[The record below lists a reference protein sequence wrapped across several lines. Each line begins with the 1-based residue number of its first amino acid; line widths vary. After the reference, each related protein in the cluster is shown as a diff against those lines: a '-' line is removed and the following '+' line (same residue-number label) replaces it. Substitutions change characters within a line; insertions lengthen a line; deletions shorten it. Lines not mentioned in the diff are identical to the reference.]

1 MNLSESVFQ
10 SFRTISKPVWW
21 ICLLLVADFFLLN
34 RFDVPYS
41 IRIDGW
47 RVDPI
52 SMATLVI
59 FTGLW
64 WFYREQ
70 PGRAWTRP
78 EKVSLWALLA
88 WFFIAFLTTLAH
100 PRDCSPNYAG
110 LACLATIGMWM
121 LLVFVIPSLLLHRKD
136 VVAVLWAFLGLACIG
151 VLINVFVLLIP
162 HLVSWFAGWEKPPA
176 EGRAFLPLG
185 VSTVLGCV
193 FAMGIPLAMGLYF
206 SSNRSRQIRIA
217 SMVTCLL
224 LIIGVFTTGSRA
236 SVAVTTLSLVGSLFV
251 IGGNKISSSSMKAG
265 IVVGLLAVVIGF
277 FLLGERNRLTSFYD
291 GSIEWRKKGAT
302 TALKMIEDSPILG
315 TGMEMFFRR
324 TSTGKPSYLFGD
336 HGMETIFYNNRLTA
350 REPHNLYLLTAA
362 ETGVV
367 GLLYLLLYMGGILWF
382 TLSAA
387 LNATIASDK
396 ALIKG
401 MAISIGIVLLQSLTE
416 SMLLARPRFA
426 ILVGILWGS
435 YRRYA
440 RNSNG

>member
-10 SFRTISKPVWW
+10 SLRTISKPVWW
-21 ICLLLVADFFLLN
+21 IFLLLVADFFLLN

-206 SSNRSRQIRIA
+206 SSSRTRLVRMTTVVA
-217 SMVTCLL
+217 CLL
-224 LIIGVFTTGSRA
+224 LIIGVITTVSRA
-236 SVAVTTLSLVGSLFV
+236 STVITILVLVVSFGVMSDRTVRSHGFYFKTV
-251 IGGNKISSSSMKAG
+251 IGLI
-265 IVVGLLAVVIGF
+265 AVVIS
-277 FLLGERNRLTSFYD
+277 LVMVSERSRLVSFYD
-291 GSIEWRKKGAT
+291 SSIQWRIRGASLT
-302 TALKMIEDSPILG
+302 LKMFADYPLLG
-315 TGMEMFFRR
+315 SGVENLLHRS
-324 TSTGKPSYLFGD
+324 STGRLSSLFTS
-336 HGMETIFYNNRLTA
+336 GMETVIYENRLNA

-362 ETGVV
+362 ETGIA
-367 GLLYLLLYMGGILWF
+367 GLALLMLYLGSNLWIPVNKVKTISFDADKVLL
-382 TLSAA
+382 
-387 LNATIASDK
+387 
-396 ALIKG
+396 KG
-401 MAISIGIVLLQSLTE
+401 MAICILVVLLQSITE

-426 ILVGILWGS
+426 ILIGILWGTF
-435 YRRYA
+435 RRYA
-440 RNSNG
+440 RVCDEK